1 MTRLVFER
9 WKDNQ
14 PLREAVEKFSSEAD
28 SYLAVK
34 DSPVTEERIAA
45 RKHWQSL
52 SVQYWE
58 VLAALV
64 DAQAE
69 GEPEELRFSDDERL
83 FIDYGYVDDDVT
95 PASPEIKNISD
106 SKITPGLFQYYY
118 FSDFIAEAYAMIME
132 KPVTPPRSGYSLE
145 GKIGEMER
153 RLEAMTGRIKII
165 MPVALT
171 KQGALPYEAEEM
183 ISALCDN
190 VMPYTEAAMRT
201 RKYRE
206 APEKERQ
213 EMAVRHRAFIE
224 AEKQIAALLNKPP
237 AEEEGEGKG
246 LDGHEAAK
254 LLGMVDSAKNIA
266 RNMVFATLEIPK
278 WERKIQKVADE
289 QIGIPGPV
297 RRRRLRAQ
305 LFAKREYMSI
315 TAKSARRDS
324 SQLCMSENAPLTLG
338 GAAHNIED
346 LTALDPDMLVTARV
360 RMYGIPRVILVPGQ
374 GFGTYDWSDHTLLL
388 PAFPLNNMA
397 DRAAAYAL
405 GTFRWDSDED
415 RVIKNGY
422 ELIKENRNK
431 SILDLNTSFYK
442 DYFLWLTKEKK
453 GYRILP
459 RNTHK
464 VFLQIFAPRS
474 PD

>member
-14 PLREAVEKFSSEAD
+14 PLREAVEKFSSEAE
-28 SYLAVK
+28 SYLSVK
-34 DSPVTEERIAA
+34 DSSVTEERIAA
-45 RKHWQSL
+45 RSHWQSL
-52 SVQYWE
+52 STQYWE
-58 VLAALV
+58 VLAAIV

-69 GEPEELRFSDDERL
+69 GLPDELLFDDQERL
-83 FIDYGYVDDDVT
+83 FMDFGYVDEDVT
-95 PASPEIKNISD
+95 PASPALKDALS

-118 FSDFIAEAYAMIME
+118 FSDFIAETYAMVME
-132 KPVTPPRSGYSLE
+132 KPVTPPRGGFSLE
-145 GKIGEMER
+145 GKIREMDR
-153 RLEAMTGRIKII
+153 QLEALTGRIKII
-165 MPVALT
+165 MPVALA
-171 KQGALPYEAEEM
+171 KQGALPYEAENLL
-183 ISALCDN
+183 SGLCEN
-190 VMPYTEAAMRT
+190 IRPFTETAMRT

-213 EMAVRHRAFIE
+213 EMAVRHRAFTE
-224 AEKQIAALLNKPP
+224 AEKQIAALLKKKPD
-237 AEEEGEGKG
+237 EEEGGMDEQ
-246 LDGHEAAK
+246 EAAK
-254 LLGMVDSAKNIA
+254 LLGLVDSAKNLA
-266 RNMVFATLEIPK
+266 RNIVFATLEIPK
-278 WERKIQKVADE
+278 WERRINKAAEE
-289 QIGIPGPV
+289 QAGIPPAV
-297 RRRRLRAQ
+297 RRKRLRAL
-305 LFAKREYMSI
+305 LFSKREYMSI

-324 SQLCMSENAPLTLG
+324 SQLCMSDQQPLSLDR
-338 GAAHNIED
+338 AASLVEE
-346 LTALDPDMLVTARV
+346 LTALDPDMLVVARV

-374 GFGTYDWSDHTLLL
+374 GYGTYDWSDHTLLL
-388 PAFPLNNMA
+388 PAFPLNNIP

-442 DYFLWLTKEKK
+442 DYFLWLTKERK

-464 VFLQIFAPRS
+464 VFSQIFAPRS